1 RRTAPL
7 PAAEEE
13 DFVDVVVSDLGRRSD
28 PTSSPAAAA
37 LKVDFYKNACPQLH
51 EIVQKVV
58 ATEFQLDPTSPGP
71 QLRLFFHDCFVG
83 GCDASV
89 LLNSTDVNQAEK
101 DAAVNFSLG
110 SFFVIDEIKQQ
121 LEQECPGVV
130 SCADVLALV
139 AVYSVKQ
146 AGGPLYEIDLG
157 RRDGLTSYAASS
169 ETFLPAFS
177 LNVSG
182 LLEDFHVVGLNL
194 LDLVVLSGAHT
205 IGQSHCSSIINRIHP
220 RIDPEYPKYFGQE
233 LLANCTDNGAIRLP
247 NYDSNTQF
255 FNDPV
260 TPLKFDNQYF
270 KNLKN
275 KLCLFTSDMS
285 LFNDADTR
293 KLVEHF
299 SSNQEAFFEQF
310 GISLHKMGR
319 IGVLT
324 GTQGQIRKQL
334 TTMRSLL
341 DTLRPPLEFGFYH
354 KTCPQLPEIVKKVV
368 TAEFELDPTSAGPQ
382 LRLFFHDCFVQ
393 GCDGSVLLNSTKVN
407 QAEKDASNNFSLS
420 NFFVIDEVKEQLE
433 KECPGVV
440 SCADV
445 LALVAVYSVQA
456 AGGPLYAIELGR
468 RDSLTSYS
476 PSAQTYLPGNT
487 LNVSGLLED
496 LQTVGLDEVDLV
508 ALSGAHTIGQAH
520 CNSIVD
526 RLYPQVDPQYPKY
539 YSKQLVANCTDNGY
553 FKLPNYDNNTQ
564 FFNDPIT
571 PTRFDNQY
579 FKNLEANL
587 GLFTSDESLFN
598 DERTRKLIRNQCWVR
613 NSHNVDPALDPAS
626 LDFVS

>member
-1 RRTAPL
+1 MGKKSVMVCICIKLLMLLKIRHKYLIT
-7 PAAEEE
+7 
-13 DFVDVVVSDLGRRSD
+13 
-28 PTSSPAAAA
+28 AAA

-205 IGQSHCSSIINRIHP
+205 IGQ
-220 RIDPEYPKYFGQE
+220 
-233 LLANCTDNGAIRLP
+233 
-247 NYDSNTQF
+247 
-255 FNDPV
+255 
-260 TPLKFDNQYF
+260 
-270 KNLKN
+270 
-275 KLCLFTSDMS
+275 
-285 LFNDADTR
+285 
-293 KLVEHF
+293 
-299 SSNQEAFFEQF
+299 
-310 GISLHKMGR
+310 
-319 IGVLT
+319 
-324 GTQGQIRKQL
+324 
-334 TTMRSLL
+334 
-341 DTLRPPLEFGFYH
+341 
-354 KTCPQLPEIVKKVV
+354 
-368 TAEFELDPTSAGPQ
+368 
-382 LRLFFHDCFVQ
+382 
-393 GCDGSVLLNSTKVN
+393 
-407 QAEKDASNNFSLS
+407 
-420 NFFVIDEVKEQLE
+420 
-433 KECPGVV
+433 
-440 SCADV
+440 
-445 LALVAVYSVQA
+445 
-456 AGGPLYAIELGR
+456 
-468 RDSLTSYS
+468 
-476 PSAQTYLPGNT
+476 
-487 LNVSGLLED
+487 
-496 LQTVGLDEVDLV
+496 
-508 ALSGAHTIGQAH
+508 AH

-598 DERTRKLIRNQCWVR
+598 DERTRKLVETYASNQDAFFKQFGISLRRMGKIGVLTGTQGQIRNQCWVR